1 MTVVRSRSL
10 RWALFRLGL
19 ALCGLAP
26 PALAQEDG
34 APTRSASNPLM
45 THGASGSI
53 DQLKIGPRA
62 MLREGPSDW
71 KMWYE
76 AAFGGNKGYAAY
88 ATSSDGLAWTKY
100 SGNPVMSPSAA
111 WEGGSNNST
120 GETSPTSVLKEQGV
134 YKLWYHGFSN
144 NTRRIGYATSPDGI
158 SWTKYSGNPVLTPGA
173 SGAWDADSVC
183 EPNVVHVGST
193 YYMYY
198 SRCTGAGGIG
208 LATSSDGV
216 TWTKYSG
223 NPVIAT
229 GTGWENQQVDWAGVY
244 HDGQRFHLWY
254 LGRAAGDTGGFSL
267 GYAYST
273 DGKTFTKTAANP
285 VLAPPNPFI
294 VSTDYALNK
303 GDGIGIEN
311 SAKVLRLGNTWRF
324 YYGGFASCCPE
335 DATLC
340 MATSQVLTSPNRAPI
355 VDAGRALVIDVG
367 ANAALDGTVMDDDTP
382 VVLSQVTSTWT
393 QVSGPGTATFR
404 DAGAVDTSVSFDT
417 PGNYVLRLTANDT
430 ALSGLATVTIQVNP
444 ASGGGDAGSGGSG
457 GSGGSNDGGSNTS
470 GGSSNGGSNT
480 SGGSSNGDSN
490 ASGGVGNGGTA
501 GNEAG
506 TSGAAGASSGTG
518 GTVNPGGSSAGSGG
532 ARAESSPKSTG
543 GCTCRIERG
552 PDSNPE
558 LLWLVIAAGSMLRRR
573 RRFSVSSITTV
584 SSTSHR
590 TS

>member
-1 MTVVRSRSL
+1 
-10 RWALFRLGL
+10 
-19 ALCGLAP
+19 
-26 PALAQEDG
+26 
-34 APTRSASNPLM
+34 
-45 THGASGSI
+45 
-53 DQLKIGPRA
+53 
-62 MLREGPSDW
+62 
-71 KMWYE
+71 
-76 AAFGGNKGYAAY
+76 
-88 ATSSDGLAWTKY
+88 
-100 SGNPVMSPSAA
+100 
-111 WEGGSNNST
+111 
-120 GETSPTSVLKEQGV
+120 
-134 YKLWYHGFSN
+134 
-144 NTRRIGYATSPDGI
+144 
-158 SWTKYSGNPVLTPGA
+158 
-173 SGAWDADSVC
+173 
-183 EPNVVHVGST
+183 
-193 YYMYY
+193 
-198 SRCTGAGGIG
+198 
-208 LATSSDGV
+208 
-216 TWTKYSG
+216 
-223 NPVIAT
+223 
-229 GTGWENQQVDWAGVY
+229 
-244 HDGQRFHLWY
+244 
-254 LGRAAGDTGGFSL
+254 
-267 GYAYST
+267 
-273 DGKTFTKTAANP
+273 
-285 VLAPPNPFI
+285 
-294 VSTDYALNK
+294 
-303 GDGIGIEN
+303 
-311 SAKVLRLGNTWRF
+311 
-324 YYGGFASCCPE
+324 
-335 DATLC
+335 
-340 MATSQVLTSPNRAPI
+340 
-355 VDAGRALVIDVG
+355 VIDVG

-430 ALSGLATVTIQVNP
+430 ALSGQATVTIQVNP

-457 GSGGSNDGGSNTS
+457 GSGGSND
-470 GGSSNGGSNT
+470 GGSNT